1 MPFLQK
7 NKKQK
12 RGKENLVKEN
22 VQALPADAPI
32 PETQAQAEAPKPEE
46 EREPIP
52 WSEVELP
59 LLPHTQLNCTWRD
72 GTMRPARII
81 ERRPLKGGGADDWEY
96 YIHYRGVDRRM
107 DCWKLLENFDKDS
120 IIPPRLL
127 DAVDPKYVM
136 HSSFIVVEIYIVVCE
151 RLECVCFCFSAGL
164 KSQNMRKFIA
174 KMMDTMDSLSKRL
187 ELMKKPQR

>member
-1 MPFLQK
+1 M
-7 NKKQK
+7 
-12 RGKENLVKEN
+12 KENA
-22 VQALPADAPI
+22 QASPATA
-32 PETQAQAEAPKPEE
+32 PETQAQPEAPKPE

-107 DCWKLLENFDKDS
+107 DCWKLLEDFDKDS

-136 HSSFIVVEIYIVVCE
+136 
-151 RLECVCFCFSAGL
+151 CFTY
-164 KSQNMRKFIA
+164 
-174 KMMDTMDSLSKRL
+174 MMDIIHLAFKY
-187 ELMKKPQR
+187 P